1 MGMRISKYLCYFV
14 ENVDFDSSKL
24 SDWIEDATPQELLNS
39 EELKEFWKEVDNTI
53 LYDGYDLSLLSNF
66 SIKAGNLGNEQSKY
80 GSPFSANFVYDE
92 EFFVEKAVGVIPF
105 LCEDTWHQENSD
117 IDYEEFYLKYPNHE
131 QNHDIRYLNKS
142 LWPYEGYMDKNTGKR
157 VQRRNDIMSLVKFMI
172 NKPDGVEKVLEYN
185 KTIEKQT
192 GYKTFEEMRDNTVPY
207 VPIDVYMMLHFS
219 GAFKDPWKTYLS
231 LRPAIVEW
239 FS

>member
-1 MGMRISKYLCYFV
+1 MGMRISKYLCYFA
-14 ENVDFDSSKL
+14 ENVEFDSSKL
-24 SDWIEDATPQELLNS
+24 SDWIEDANPQDILNS
-39 EELKEFWKEVDNTI
+39 QELKEFWEKHNDI
-53 LYDGYDLSLLSNF
+53 ISYDGYDMSQFSNLF
-66 SIKAGNLGNEQSKY
+66 IKAQNYEGEQSKY
-80 GSPFSANFVYDE
+80 GCPFSANFVYDE
-92 EFFVEKAVGVIPF
+92 EFFVKKGIGVIPF
-105 LCEDTWHQENSD
+105 LCEGTWRQRDSD
-117 IDYEEFYLKYPNHE
+117 IDYEEFYLKYPNHD

-142 LWPYEGYMDKNTGKR
+142 LWPYEGYMDKNNGKR
-157 VQRRNDIMSLVKFMI
+157 VPRRNDIMSIVELMI
-172 NKPDGVEKVLEYN
+172 NQPDGVKKVLEYN
-185 KTIEKQT
+185 KTIEKLT